1 MPGWPGDE
9 VPGGAGTR
17 GKEMLGLGELVLC
30 CVCLVL
36 SDSL

>member
-9 VPGGAGTR
+9 VPGDAGTR
-17 GKEMLGLGELVLC
+17 GEEMLGLGGLV
-30 CVCLVL
+30 